1 MTPVICVERLTKHY
15 GRRPAV
21 QDVSFEV
28 EPGQVL
34 GLLGPNGSGKSTILR
49 ILTGYLA
56 PTSGRARV
64 AGHDVA
70 SHSLEVRR
78 SIGYVAEDIP
88 LYPHM
93 TVDEFLR
100 LMAGLKGVP
109 AARTP
114 GAIDA
119 ACDRLSLQPVRRLI
133 IGKLSR
139 GYRQRV
145 AIAQALLAEPA
156 LLVLD
161 EPTNGLDPAQ
171 IIEMRHLIGQLAQHH
186 TIVVTSHVLTE
197 IEQVATHVA
206 ILLAGRMLR
215 TMPLTR
221 GPATG
226 RLRVDLPPA
235 DANAVARCAAS
246 LSGISVISSVPA
258 ARHDGVELIVHCN
271 DEAAASALAGALL
284 GNGFGLRRLVPLESD
299 LESLFLQ
306 MTSGAPDIRIA
317 A

>member
-1 MTPVICVERLTKHY
+1 MSPVITAEHLTKHY

-28 EPGQVL
+28 EGGQVL

-56 PTSGRARV
+56 PTSGNARV
-64 AGHDVA
+64 AGYDVA
-70 SHSLEVRR
+70 SQGLEVRR
-78 SIGYVAEDIP
+78 SIGYVPEDIP

-100 LMAGLKGVP
+100 LMAGIKGVP
-109 AARTP
+109 ATRTL
-114 GAIDA
+114 AVIDA
-119 ACDRLSLQPVRRLI
+119 ACARLSLQPVRQLAI
-133 IGKLSR
+133 AKLSR

-145 AIAQALLAEPA
+145 AIAQALLGDPP

-171 IIEMRHLIGQLAQHH
+171 IIDMRHLIRDLAQEH

-206 ILLAGRMLR
+206 ILLGGRLLKA
-215 TMPLTR
+215 MPLTR
-221 GPATG
+221 APATG

-235 DANAVARCAAS
+235 NADEVAQCAARVP
-246 LSGISVISSVPA
+246 GIVVISSRQA
-258 ARHDGVELIVHCN
+258 AGHDGAELIVDSS
-271 DEAAASALAGALL
+271 DEPAVSALAGALL
-284 GNGFGLRRLVPLESD
+284 AGGFGLRRLVPLQSD
-299 LESLFLQ
+299 LESLFLRL
-306 MTSGAPDIRIA
+306 TAGAEESRVVQ
-317 A
+317 